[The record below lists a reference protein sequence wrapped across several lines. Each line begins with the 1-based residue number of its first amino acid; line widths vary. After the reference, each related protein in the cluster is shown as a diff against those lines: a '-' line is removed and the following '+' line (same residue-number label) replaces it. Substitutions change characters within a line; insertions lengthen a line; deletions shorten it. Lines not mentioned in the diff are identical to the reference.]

1 MSDPIGYPMT
11 LPAYPVKQAKPVTPR
26 WRDALMDYEDPTV
39 VWMYWTLA
47 EDADGEQ
54 GEPVKHIGKA

>member
-1 MSDPIGYPMT
+1 
-11 LPAYPVKQAKPVTPR
+11 
-26 WRDALMDYEDPTV
+26 MDYEDPTV